1 MDLQSR
7 KASITDLMKCLKNR
21 EIKVLIDY
29 FGLKDGKEKTLE
41 EISNELHLTNERVRQ
56 IKDNALVKLRTEA
69 LMSDEFETYKELR

>member
-1 MDLQSR
+1 MDAV
-7 KASITDLMKCLKNR
+7 KHASYVSHGINVVFR
-21 EIKVLIDY
+21 
-29 FGLKDGKEKTLE
+29 KDGKEKTLE

>member
-1 MDLQSR
+1 MM
-7 KASITDLMKCLKNR
+7 INLMKCLKNR

-69 LMSDEFETYKELR
+69 LMSDEFETYKELS